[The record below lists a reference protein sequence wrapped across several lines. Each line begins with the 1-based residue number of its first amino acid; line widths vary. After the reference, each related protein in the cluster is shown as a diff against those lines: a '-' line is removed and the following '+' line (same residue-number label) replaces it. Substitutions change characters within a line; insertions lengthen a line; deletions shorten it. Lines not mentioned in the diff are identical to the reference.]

1 MVVQEQA
8 QGKIDQGVPPQMEGT
23 LRRVGLRYYARCELQ
38 MKRKGRPEGH
48 RFGSNRWGKGG
59 RKRGGSS
66 EQEDDVQEDDGK
78 LPTGFL
84 TLLAS
89 RQKSTA
95 YKYVIT
101 PRLSILIHSIHR
113 IAS

>member
-1 MVVQEQA
+1 MMCIAVQEQA
-8 QGKIDQGVPPQMEGT
+8 QGKMDQGAPPQMEGT

-38 MKRKGRPEGH
+38 MKQKGRPEGH
-48 RFGSNRWGKGG
+48 HFGSKRWGRGG
-59 RKRGGSS
+59 RKHGCSS
-66 EQEDDVQEDDGK
+66 ERDDDAKEDDGK

-89 RQKSTA
+89 RHKSTA

-101 PRLSILIHSIHR
+101 PQQLKSV
-113 IAS
+113 